1 MKLSR
6 TEVCKRVSMS
16 LATFDRWRKA
26 GKLETFTDG
35 TLSNAKKQIV
45 WVTLEALGKA
55 LGIADEITLRLR
67 LGLPEITPEPIKRD
81 LVINKHYEDAKP
93 TPDIREPDAF
103 APKEVEPEPYRDSFG
118 HTITGNREH
127 RMFETQPYTP
137 IDSTAHMNPALVNSG
152 PKIENPVDSDAF
164 VDLWRKS
171 GEPTSAERRK
181 LQGKEITSQH
191 PNANRQAYLRAIRPT
206 GYSR

>member
-6 TEVCKRVSMS
+6 TEVHKRVPMS

-55 LGIADEITLRLR
+55 LGISDEMILRLR
-67 LGLPEITPEPIKRD
+67 LGLPERTPEPVIKHD
-81 LVINKHYEDAKP
+81 VPINRNYEDAKP

-103 APKEVEPEPYRDSFG
+103 SPKEAEPYRDSFG
-118 HTITGNREH
+118 HTISGNREH
-127 RMFETQPYTP
+127 RMFESQPYTP
-137 IDSTAHMNPALVNSG
+137 INSTAHMNPALINSG
-152 PKIENPVDSDAF
+152 ARIENPIDSDAF
-164 VDLWRKS
+164 TDLWRKP
-171 GEPTSAERRK
+171 GEPTSAERHK
-181 LQGKEITSQH
+181 LQGKEVASQH